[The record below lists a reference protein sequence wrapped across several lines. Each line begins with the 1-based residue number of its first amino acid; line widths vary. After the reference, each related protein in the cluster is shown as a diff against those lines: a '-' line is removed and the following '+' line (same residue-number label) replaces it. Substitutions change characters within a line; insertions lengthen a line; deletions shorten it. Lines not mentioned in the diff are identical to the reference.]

1 MQKKC
6 KPELIQHNQ
15 ILTELLRKVESV
27 DFLSLAE
34 ITKAEQVTN
43 RHYQVITIEEI
54 LRLAEANQ
62 WGLCRRHDFIYLYN
76 GAYWDVLESDELKSF
91 LGKAAET
98 MGVDKFKAR
107 HFAFRDQLFKQFI
120 AMGNLPQFV
129 LPKGTV
135 RINLKNGTFIITPEG
150 VNLQNFDRNNFI
162 TYQLPFNYDPLAEA
176 PIFKKYLNEVLPD
189 TQCQTVL
196 AEFLGYI
203 FVSPITLKLEKTLM
217 LYGTGANGK
226 SVLYEIVR
234 HLLGEHNVSEY
245 SLQSLTDNKGYHR
258 ANLANKLV
266 NYASEINGKLE
277 ASIFKQ
283 LVSGEPVEARLP
295 YGNPFILT
303 HYAKL
308 IFNCNELPR
317 DVEQTEAYFRRF
329 LIIPF
334 EKTIPEDQ
342 QDKELAQKIIANE
355 LSGVF
360 NWVLDGLKR
369 LLDQKKFSNCDA
381 ALNARKQ
388 YELESDSVKLFLLE
402 NDYIQHASA
411 YIPIKALYTDY
422 REYCKNDGIPP
433 VKKSNF
439 KKRLK
444 AFGTVIESR
453 NVGDVAF
460 LQQSLMGFKNA

>member
-1 MQKKC
+1 MQNKC
-6 KPELIQHNQ
+6 SIGLIQHSQ
-15 ILTELLRKVESV
+15 ILAELLRKVESI
-27 DFLSLAE
+27 DFLVLSE
-34 ITKAEQVTN
+34 VTKPESITN
-43 RHYQVITIEEI
+43 RHYQVIVIEEI
-54 LRLAEANQ
+54 LRLAESND

-76 GAYWDVLESDELKSF
+76 GAYWDALESDELKSF
-91 LGKAAET
+91 LGKAAEA

-107 HFAFRDQLFKQFI
+107 HFSFKDQLLKQFI
-120 AMGNLPQFV
+120 AMGNLPQFEI
-129 LPKGTV
+129 PKGTV
-135 RINLKNGTFIITPEG
+135 RINLKNGTFIITPKCVE
-150 VNLQNFDRNNFI
+150 LQKFDRNNFI
-162 TYQLPFNYDPLAEA
+162 TYQLPFNYDPLAGA
-176 PIFKKYLNEVLPD
+176 PMFKKYLHEVLPD
-189 TQCQTVL
+189 IQCQSVL

-234 HLLGEHNVSEY
+234 HLLGEHNVAEY

-308 IFNCNELPR
+308 IFNCNELPK

-334 EKTIPEDQ
+334 DKTIPEDK
-342 QDKELAQKIIANE
+342 QDKELAQKIIAYE

-402 NDYIQHASA
+402 GDYTQHATV
-411 YIPIKALYTDY
+411 YITIKSLYIDY
-422 REYCKNDGIPP
+422 REYCRTDGIPP

-444 AFGTVIESR
+444 AYGIVIELR

-460 LQQSLMGFKNA
+460 LQQSLAGFKNV